1 MITSDS
7 YLVILNNIIEN
18 DPRYSLDAYVFIQEA
33 VSYTLELL
41 KDKGEGL
48 RHVTGGELLDGIQKY
63 SIDQFGPVAIDMFDE
78 WGIRCTRDFGNI
90 VFNMIDAKLLSAR
103 EEDTVEDFDDVFDFN
118 DVFGSKFTPHGKRVR
133 VPVIA

>member
-18 DPRYSLDAYVFIQEA
+18 DPRYSPEAYIFAQEA

-41 KDKGEGL
+41 KDSGEGL
-48 RHVTGGELLDGIQKY
+48 RHVSGSELLEGIRVY
-63 SIDQFGPVAIDMFDE
+63 SVDQFGPMAIDMFTE
-78 WGIRCTRDFGNI
+78 WGISCTRDFGNI

-103 EEDTVEDFDDVFDFN
+103 EEDSIEDFDNIYNFKDVF
-118 DVFGSKFTPHGKRVR
+118 VSQYTPSGKKVR